1 MKNIYIVILP
11 DLNTKNYL
19 ESLRSKLVTKYDLIL
34 PKHPLHIT
42 LRSTFKVKNYNFLIK
57 DLEVYLKGKQSFY
70 LTTKKISFFAG
81 NTVVAEIRNKKIV
94 KDLAKDIVKIAQKY
108 KVNEEIKQ
116 KKPRSLKKSKYLEVY
131 GDQFIFEYYKPHITL
146 LYNKNKEKF
155 NIDLT
160 RKKILCDSVAV
171 VEKIKT
177 DKGFNH
183 KIIKII
189 KFKL

>member
-1 MKNIYIVILP
+1 MKR
-11 DLNTKNYL
+11 LNK
-19 ESLRSKLVTKYDLIL
+19 
-34 PKHPLHIT
+34 
-42 LRSTFKVKNYNFLIK
+42 
-57 DLEVYLKGKQSFY
+57 
-70 LTTKKISFFAG
+70 
-81 NTVVAEIRNKKIV
+81 
-94 KDLAKDIVKIAQKY
+94 
-108 KVNEEIKQ
+108 

-160 RKKILCDSVAV
+160 RKKIFCDSVAV